1 MQGIRTM
8 TKVFLDIETLPPGE
22 EVREQLAV
30 ELMRHCVENHQT
42 STITSVAPEKIESEF
57 RKLALS
63 GEMGRVLAVGVIVE
77 RGNEILHRGVIGRD
91 RATRLFHLDEARTLN
106 SFWRLLSGFNTK
118 RDLIIGH
125 NIFDFDLSFLYKR
138 SIIHRVRP
146 PVRLSFARYRSRPI
160 YDTMCEWS
168 QWSFKGRVS
177 LDRLARAL
185 GLESSK
191 EQGIDGSC
199 VYDYFCAGCHEE
211 IADYCMRD
219 VELVR
224 AIYRRMNFEEDF

>member
-1 MQGIRTM
+1 MPKRYFI
-8 TKVFLDIETLPPGE
+8 DIETIPPGE

-30 ELMRHCVENHQT
+30 ELMRHCVKNYQT
-42 STITSVAPEKIESEF
+42 STTSSVAPEKIEEEF

-63 GEMGRVLAVGVIVE
+63 GEMGRVLAIGVIVE
-77 RGNEILHRGVIGRD
+77 RDTEILHRGIIGRD
-91 RATRLFHLDEARTLN
+91 RESRLFHLDEARTLRG
-106 SFWRLLSGFNTK
+106 FWRLLSDFNTK

-146 PVRLSFARYRSRPI
+146 PVKLSFARYRSRPI
-160 YDTMCEWS
+160 YDTMCEWN

-177 LDRLARAL
+177 LDRLAKAL

-191 EQGIDGSC
+191 GQGIDGSR

-224 AIYRRMNFEEDF
+224 QIYLRMNFEDNSPL

>member
-1 MQGIRTM
+1 MALR
-8 TKVFLDIETLPPGE
+8 VYVDIETLPPGE
-22 EVREQLAV
+22 EVREQVAS
-30 ELMRHCVENHQT
+30 ELMGHCLENNGSGAISAALT
-42 STITSVAPEKIESEF
+42 EKIEEEF

-77 RGNEILHRGVIGRD
+77 RDHEIQHRGIIGRD
-91 RATRLFHLDEARTLN
+91 RTTRLFHLDEAHTLRG
-106 SFWRLLSGFNTK
+106 FWRRLDGFKTD

-125 NIFDFDLSFLYKR
+125 NVFDFDLSFLFKR

-146 PVRLSFARYRSRPI
+146 SVRLSFARYRSRPI

-168 QWSFKGRVS
+168 QWSWKGRVS
-177 LDRLARAL
+177 LDRLAKAL

-191 EQGIDGSC
+191 GQGIDGSR

-224 AIYRRMNFEEDF
+224 QIYLRMNFEEDK

>member
-1 MQGIRTM
+1 MPKRYFI
-8 TKVFLDIETLPPGE
+8 DIETIPPDE
-22 EVREQLAV
+22 KVREQTVV
-30 ELMRHCVENHQT
+30 ELMRHCAENCQAGT
-42 STITSVAPEKIESEF
+42 TAALAPEKIESEF

-63 GEMGRVLAVGVIVE
+63 GEMGRVLAIGVIVE
-77 RGNEILHRGVIGRD
+77 RDNEILHRGIIGRD

-106 SFWRLLSGFNTK
+106 GFWRLLKDFNTE

-125 NIFDFDLSFLYKR
+125 NVFDFDLSFLYKR

-160 YDTMCEWS
+160 YDTMCEWN
-168 QWSFKGRVS
+168 QWSFKGRIS
-177 LDRLARAL
+177 LDRLAKAL

-191 EQGIDGSC
+191 GQGIDGSRI
-199 VYDYFCAGCHEE
+199 YDYFCAGCHEE

-224 AIYRRMNFEEDF
+224 AIYRRMNFEE

>member
-1 MQGIRTM
+1 MPKRYFI
-8 TKVFLDIETLPPGE
+8 DIETIPPDE
-22 EVREQLAV
+22 KVREQIAV
-30 ELMRHCVENHQT
+30 ELMRHCAENCQADPT
-42 STITSVAPEKIESEF
+42 SLLVPEKIESEF

-63 GEMGRVLAVGVIVE
+63 GEMGRVLAIGVIVE
-77 RGNEILHRGVIGRD
+77 RDNEILHRGIIGRD

-106 SFWRLLSGFNTK
+106 GFWRLLKDFNTE

-160 YDTMCEWS
+160 YDTMCEWN

-177 LDRLARAL
+177 LDRLAKAL
-185 GLESSK
+185 NLQSSK
-191 EQGIDGSC
+191 GQEIDGSR

-211 IADYCMRD
+211 IAAYCMRD

-224 AIYRRMNFEEDF
+224 AIYRRMNFEEDP

>member
-1 MQGIRTM
+1 MGLR
-8 TKVFLDIETLPPGE
+8 VYVDIETLPPGE
-22 EVREQLAV
+22 EVREQLAA
-30 ELMRHCVENHQT
+30 ELMRHCAENNRSAAT
-42 STITSVAPEKIESEF
+42 AGVAPERVEEEF

-77 RGNEILHRGVIGRD
+77 RDREILHRGVIGRD
-91 RATRLFHLDEARTLN
+91 RATRLFHLDERRTL
-106 SFWRLLSGFNTK
+106 SGFWRLLDDFDTN

-146 PVRLSFARYRSRPI
+146 PVRLSFARYRSRPV
-160 YDTMCEWS
+160 YDTMCEWN

-177 LDRLARAL
+177 LDRLAKAL

-191 EQGIDGSC
+191 GQGIDGSR

-211 IADYCMRD
+211 IAAYCMRD

-224 AIYRRMNFEEDF
+224 AIYRRMNFEPES

>member
-1 MQGIRTM
+1 MPNRI
-8 TKVFLDIETLPPGE
+8 FIDIETLPPSE
-22 EVREQLAV
+22 EVREQLAL
-30 ELMRHCVENHQT
+30 ELTRHCRENDKSGAVSSMSAQ
-42 STITSVAPEKIESEF
+42 SIEDEF

-77 RGNEILHRGVIGRD
+77 RDREITQRGVIGRD
-91 RATRLFHLDEARTLN
+91 RATRLFHLDEARTLRG
-106 SFWRLLSGFNTK
+106 FWRLFNDFNTEQ
-118 RDLIIGH
+118 DLIIGH
-125 NIFDFDLSFLYKR
+125 NIFDFDLSFLFKR

-146 PVRLSFARYRSRPI
+146 SVRLSFARYRSRPI

-168 QWSFKGRVS
+168 QWSWKGRVS
-177 LDRLARAL
+177 LDRLAKAL

-191 EQGIDGSC
+191 GEGIDGSR

-224 AIYRRMNFEEDF
+224 QIYLRMNFEEGE

>member
-1 MQGIRTM
+1 MPKRIF
-8 TKVFLDIETLPPGE
+8 VDIETLPPDE

-30 ELMRHCVENHQT
+30 ELTCHCKENNPAGVTTDGLEQ
-42 STITSVAPEKIESEF
+42 EF

-77 RGNEILHRGVIGRD
+77 RDNEILHQGIIGRD
-91 RATRLFHLDEARTLN
+91 RATRLFHLDEERTLR
-106 SFWRLLSGFNTK
+106 SFWRLLNGFDTE

-125 NIFDFDLSFLYKR
+125 NIFDFDLSFLLKR
-138 SIIHRVRP
+138 SVIHRVKP
-146 PVRLSFARYRSRPI
+146 PVKLSFARYRSRPI

-168 QWSFKGRVS
+168 QWSWKGRVS
-177 LDRLARAL
+177 LDRLAKAL

-191 EQGIDGSC
+191 GQGIDGSR
-199 VYDYFCAGCHEE
+199 VYDYFCKGCHEE
-211 IADYCMRD
+211 IAAYCMRD

-224 AIYRRMNFEEDF
+224 QIYRRMNFEPEI

>member
-1 MQGIRTM
+1 MPKRYFI
-8 TKVFLDIETLPPGE
+8 DIETIPPDE
-22 EVREQLAV
+22 KVREQIAV
-30 ELMRHCVENHQT
+30 ELMRHCAENYQAGPT
-42 STITSVAPEKIESEF
+42 SALAPEKIEEEF

-63 GEMGRVLAVGVIVE
+63 GELGRVLAIGVIVE
-77 RGNEILHRGVIGRD
+77 KDNEILHRGIIGRD

-106 SFWRLLSGFNTK
+106 SFWRLLSDFNTE

-125 NIFDFDLSFLYKR
+125 NVFDFDLSFLYKR

-146 PVRLSFARYRSRPI
+146 PVRLSFARYHSRPI
-160 YDTMCEWS
+160 YDTMCEWN

-177 LDRLARAL
+177 LDRLAKAL

-191 EQGIDGSC
+191 GQGIDGSR

-224 AIYRRMNFEEDF
+224 AIYRRMNFEEDH

>member
-1 MQGIRTM
+1 M
-8 TKVFLDIETLPPGE
+8 TKRYFIDIETIPPDE
-22 EVREQLAV
+22 KVREQLGL
-30 ELMRHCVENHQT
+30 ELVRHYAENYQAGPN
-42 STITSVAPEKIESEF
+42 SALAPEKIEEEF
-57 RKLALS
+57 RRLALS
-63 GEMGRVLAVGVIVE
+63 GEMGRVLAIGIIVE
-77 RGNEILHRGVIGRD
+77 RGEEILHRGIIGRD
-91 RATRLFHLDEARTLN
+91 RETRLFHLDEARTLRG
-106 SFWRLLSGFNTK
+106 FWHLLSDFNTE

-125 NIFDFDLSFLYKR
+125 NVFDFDLSFLYKR

-160 YDTMCEWS
+160 YDTMCEWN
-168 QWSFKGRVS
+168 QWAFKGRVS
-177 LDRLARAL
+177 LDRLAKAL

-191 EQGIDGSC
+191 GQGIDGSR

-224 AIYRRMNFEEDF
+224 AIYRRMNFEEDH

>member
-1 MQGIRTM
+1 M
-8 TKVFLDIETLPPGE
+8 TRVFLDIETLPPGE

-30 ELMRHCVENHQT
+30 ELMRYCVENHQT
-42 STITSVAPEKIESEF
+42 NTTSPVGPEKIEEEF

-77 RGNEILHRGVIGRD
+77 RDGEILQRGIIGRD
-91 RATRLFHLDEARTLN
+91 RETRLFHLDEARTLRA
-106 SFWRLLSGFNTK
+106 FWRLLSDFNTE

-146 PVRLSFARYRSRPI
+146 PVRLSFARYRSSPI
-160 YDTMCEWS
+160 NDTMCEWT

-191 EQGIDGSC
+191 EQGIDGSR

-224 AIYRRMNFEEDF
+224 AIYRRMNFEECPAND